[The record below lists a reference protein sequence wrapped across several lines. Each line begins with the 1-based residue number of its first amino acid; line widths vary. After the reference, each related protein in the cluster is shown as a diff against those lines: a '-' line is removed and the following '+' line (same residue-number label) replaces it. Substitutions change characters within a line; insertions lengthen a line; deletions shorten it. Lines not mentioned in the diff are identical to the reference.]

1 MLKSNHSEDKVDILV
16 VDDTPN
22 NVRLL
27 SKVLTD
33 RGYAVRKALNG
44 DRAIQ
49 SALTQA
55 PDLILLD
62 INMPEMDG
70 FQVCEILKSK
80 PETREVPII
89 FISALDESI
98 DKVKAFQIGGT
109 DYITKPFEVEEVLV
123 RVKNQLTIRQMTQQ
137 LSQQVQQRTD
147 DLKEAHIKLIQQEKM
162 SELGLMVAGIAH
174 EINNPLGFIISN
186 IDHADDYIQDIFS
199 LIHLYQQKHPQPD
212 TDIQAKIDEIDLD
225 FICEDLLQILK
236 SMKEGTRRMRT
247 LSQSLRTF
255 ARPDET
261 QKTNFDLHE
270 SLDSTLTILK
280 HRLKANT
287 FRSEITIK
295 KDYDSSSIL
304 ECFPSQLNQVFMNL
318 IANAID
324 AIDEVQPHSDPKIV
338 IRTSCDRAQ
347 KSIKIE
353 IQDNGNGMSKD
364 TQTRLFNH
372 LFTTKPIGKG
382 TGLGLSIVQQIVE
395 TNHQGKINFKSAV
408 GHGTTFTIEL
418 PLVGC

>member
-1 MLKSNHSEDKVDILV
+1 MLNSNKSENKADILV

-33 RGYAVRKALNG
+33 RGYTVRKALNG

-62 INMPEMDG
+62 INMPDMDG
-70 FQVCEILKSK
+70 YQVCEILKSK
-80 PETREVPII
+80 PETAAVPII
-89 FISALDESI
+89 FISALDETI

-109 DYITKPFEVEEVLV
+109 DYITKPFEVEEILI
-123 RVKNQLTIRQMTQQ
+123 RVKNQLTIRKMTQQ

-186 IDHADDYIQDIFS
+186 IDHANDYIQDMFE
-199 LIHLYQQKHPQPD
+199 LIELYQQKQPQPD
-212 TDIQAKIDEIDLD
+212 ADIRAKIDAIDLE
-225 FICEDLLQILK
+225 FIYDDLPQIIN
-236 SMKEGTRRMRT
+236 SMKEGTRRIRT
-247 LSQSLRTF
+247 LSHSLRTF
-255 ARPDET
+255 ARPDEAEM
-261 QKTNFDLHE
+261 TNFDLRE

-287 FRSEITIK
+287 FRSEITIE
-295 KDYDSSSIL
+295 KDYDSLSTL
-304 ECFPSQLNQVFMNL
+304 QCYPSQLNQVFMNL

-324 AIDEVQPHSDPKIV
+324 AIDEVQPHSDPKIE
-338 IRTSCDRAQ
+338 IRTTCDRAQ
-347 KSIKIE
+347 ERIKIE
-353 IQDNGNGMSKD
+353 IQDNGNGMSED
-364 TQTRLFNH
+364 IQARLFNH

-395 TNHQGKINFKSAV
+395 TNHQGKINFKSAI
-408 GHGTTFTIEL
+408 GHGTSFIIEL
-418 PLVGC
+418 PLMSH

>member
-1 MLKSNHSEDKVDILV
+1 MLNSNKSENKADILV

-33 RGYAVRKALNG
+33 RGYTVRKALNG

-62 INMPEMDG
+62 INMPDMDG
-70 FQVCEILKSK
+70 YQVCEILKSK
-80 PETREVPII
+80 PETAAVPII
-89 FISALDESI
+89 FISALDETI
-98 DKVKAFQIGGT
+98 NKVKAFQIGGT
-109 DYITKPFEVEEVLV
+109 DYITKPFEVEEILI
-123 RVKNQLTIRQMTQQ
+123 RVKNQLTIRKMTQQ

-186 IDHADDYIQDIFS
+186 IDHANDYIQDMFE
-199 LIHLYQQKHPQPD
+199 LIELYQQKQPQPD
-212 TDIQAKIDEIDLD
+212 ADIRAKIDAIDLE
-225 FICEDLLQILK
+225 FIYDDLPQIIN
-236 SMKEGTRRMRT
+236 SMKEGTRRIRT
-247 LSQSLRTF
+247 LSHSLRTF
-255 ARPDET
+255 ARPDEAEM
-261 QKTNFDLHE
+261 TNFDLRE

-287 FRSEITIK
+287 FRSEITIE
-295 KDYDSSSIL
+295 KDYDSLSTL
-304 ECFPSQLNQVFMNL
+304 QCYPSQLNQVFMNL

-324 AIDEVQPHSDPKIV
+324 AIDEVQPHSDPKIE
-338 IRTSCDRAQ
+338 IRTTCDRAQ
-347 KSIKIE
+347 ERIKIE
-353 IQDNGNGMSKD
+353 IQDNGNGMSED
-364 TQTRLFNH
+364 IQARLFNH

-395 TNHQGKINFKSAV
+395 TNHQGKINFKSAI
-408 GHGTTFTIEL
+408 GHGTSFIIEL
-418 PLVGC
+418 PLMSH

>member
-1 MLKSNHSEDKVDILV
+1 MLNSNKSEDKADILV

-62 INMPEMDG
+62 INMPDMDG
-70 FQVCEILKSK
+70 YQVCEILKSK
-80 PETREVPII
+80 PETAEIPII
-89 FISALDESI
+89 FISALDETI

-109 DYITKPFEVEEVLV
+109 DYITKPFEVEEILV
-123 RVKNQLTIRQMTQQ
+123 RVKNQLTIRKMTQQ
-137 LSQQVQQRTD
+137 LSQQVQQRTEALEEAY
-147 DLKEAHIKLIQQEKM
+147 LKLVQQEKM
-162 SELGLMVAGIAH
+162 SELGLMIAGIAH

-186 IDHADDYIQDIFS
+186 IDHANDYIQDMFE
-199 LIHLYQQKHPQPD
+199 LIKLYQKKQPQPD
-212 TDIQAKIDEIDLD
+212 ADIQAKIAEIDLE
-225 FICEDLLQILK
+225 FIYDDLPQIIT
-236 SMKEGTRRMRT
+236 SMKEGTRRIRT
-247 LSQSLRTF
+247 LSHSLRTF
-255 ARPDET
+255 ARSDEAEM
-261 QKTNFDLHE
+261 TNFDLHE

-287 FRSEITIK
+287 FRSEITIE
-295 KDYDSSSIL
+295 KDYDSFSTL
-304 ECFPSQLNQVFMNL
+304 ECYPSQLNQVFMNL

-324 AIDEVQPHSDPKIV
+324 AIDEVQAHSDPKIA
-338 IRTSCDRAQ
+338 IRTMCDRAQ

-353 IQDNGNGMSKD
+353 IQDNGNGMSED
-364 TQTRLFNH
+364 TQARLFNH

-395 TNHQGKINFKSAV
+395 SNHQGKINFKSAI
-408 GHGTTFTIEL
+408 GHGTIFTIEL
-418 PLVGC
+418 PMIGC